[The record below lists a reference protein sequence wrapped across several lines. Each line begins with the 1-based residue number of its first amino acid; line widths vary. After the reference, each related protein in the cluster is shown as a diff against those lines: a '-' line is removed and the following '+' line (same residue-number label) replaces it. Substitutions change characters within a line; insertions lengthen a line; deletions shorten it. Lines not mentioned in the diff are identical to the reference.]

1 MSLVPSSI
9 QVPCRSVQGPSP
21 TTWAKYRETIT
32 RLYIREDKSLAEIMD
47 IMARHHGLH
56 ATERM
61 YKFRIKCWNLN
72 KSLRPEEVLAMARVK
87 SRRQATGVGA
97 DFWRYGRPVTA
108 AKLERYL
115 RDHPHTAT
123 QLKKHVPEDAL
134 LKGHIE
140 ALLPPHIIVLTPSR
154 PLRLDDDIH
163 SLEALM
169 VSLDYYT
176 KAEFSVH
183 GNSAAVTGDG
193 GFWSHMGLLSSG
205 CLSSAVSLL
214 DKEDVPPKHW
224 RVVNSML
231 QLVFDELRSAIHIGH
246 PGLFWGVIYRYAQS
260 DRYRPEIAT
269 LWLTLARDVCAAVK
283 GSSHP
288 LSRTFSMLLNWRG
301 SPMQSRA
308 IRTLCSVTGSSLSQ
322 HVTQDDPWEMYAKH
336 CSWDIFDVID
346 NELVPSGERTAFN
359 EEYWTKHM
367 ETTLQT
373 EEAIK
378 AVIALVQ
385 FQSHED
391 LKCVLSW
398 LEEHQWQETTWWTV
412 NERFEMAA
420 AYLKAGEANVSFDI
434 VQLTFDSIVEDWRSG
449 FSIHDTLVDVMDLES
464 VLEALPEGM
473 YDLDNLKDHMTMVLG
488 QIIEELDRDL
498 PEVLLSEL
506 DWE

>member
-1 MSLVPSSI
+1 
-9 QVPCRSVQGPSP
+9 
-21 TTWAKYRETIT
+21 
-32 RLYIREDKSLAEIMD
+32 
-47 IMARHHGLH
+47 
-56 ATERM
+56 M

-115 RDHPHTAT
+115 RDHPHTAA
-123 QLKKHVPEDAL
+123 QLKKHVPKDVL
-134 LKGHIE
+134 IKGHIE
-140 ALLPPHIIVLTPSR
+140 ALLPSHIIVLTPSR
-154 PLRLDDDIH
+154 PLKLDDDIH

-176 KAEFSVH
+176 KTELLIH
-183 GNSAAVTGDG
+183 QNLAAVTGNDS
-193 GFWSHMGLLSSG
+193 FWDRIGLMSSG
-205 CLSSAVSLL
+205 CLWSAVLLL

-224 RVVNSML
+224 RVANSTL
-231 QLVFDELRSAIHIGH
+231 QSSFDELRSAIYIGH
-246 PGLFWGVIYRYAQS
+246 PGLLWGIVLRYVES
-260 DRYRPEIAT
+260 DRCRPEIAT

-301 SPMQSRA
+301 NPMQSKA
-308 IRTLCSVTGSSLSQ
+308 IRTLCSVTRSTLSK
-322 HVTQDDPWEMYAKH
+322 HFRQDDCWGMFVNHY
-336 CSWDIFDVID
+336 SWDIFDVLD
-346 NELVPSGERTAFN
+346 RELVSPGERRAFN

-367 ETTLQT
+367 ETTSQP

-378 AVIALVQ
+378 AVIAIVQ
-385 FQSHED
+385 VQSHEG
-391 LKCVLSW
+391 LKCALSW
-398 LEEHQWQETTWWTV
+398 LEEHQWQETTWWTA
-412 NERFEMAA
+412 NERVEMAF
-420 AYLKAGEANVSFDI
+420 AYLRVGEANASFDI
-434 VQLTFDSIVEDWRSG
+434 AQSTLDLIVEDWRSG
-449 FSIHDTLVDVMDLES
+449 FSIHSTLADVTALKN

-473 YDLDNLKDHMTMVLG
+473 YDLDNLKDRVSMVLG

-498 PEVLLSEL
+498 PEVLLPEL